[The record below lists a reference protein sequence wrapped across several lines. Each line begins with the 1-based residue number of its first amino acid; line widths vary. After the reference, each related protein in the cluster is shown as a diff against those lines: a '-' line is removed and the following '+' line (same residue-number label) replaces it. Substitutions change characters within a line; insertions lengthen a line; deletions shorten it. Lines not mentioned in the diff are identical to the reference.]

1 MRTRKILAIVLGP
14 SILTCLWGQ
23 AQQGSIGGRV
33 IDASGAVISGVA
45 IRAVNS
51 ENGQR
56 VTISSDAEGRYLIPQ
71 LLPGFYDLAVEHSG
85 FKRLDISRIK
95 VDTNQN
101 VTQDIVLELGTVTEK
116 ISVDA
121 QSALVDTVSGSVGH
135 LVDNKEILELPLNG
149 RNVFDLVNLTP
160 TSFRLGGQVS
170 IGGGRMG
177 SASPMLDGIYN
188 SRGGLAPTNIEMNP
202 PIDIMQEFRVETNN
216 YSAQY
221 GRSNGGIVNATTKS
235 GTNSF
240 HGVLF
245 EFVRNDR
252 FDSRAWA
259 ADRKSP
265 LRRNQYGGSLGG
277 PIARNRTFFFYN
289 YDAFRERRGVTR
301 TRTVPLAAWR
311 QGDFS
316 ALQRQVGSSGQPLP
330 IYDPATGSLEVF
342 PGNRIPS
349 ARLDSVA
356 VKTLALLPAPNRSPD
371 NPITQ
376 AGNWQENSVNPTDR
390 VHHTIRI
397 DHSFTAKTRIFGRYL
412 VTIPDNADTGGTRG
426 FGDLDPDGINL
437 RNRRQNLAINLSH
450 VFGPNFFVST
460 RYGFAKVKVRRT
472 AIGFEK
478 GWPAQLGLK
487 GVEPDAF
494 PRFNMNN
501 GLVPTTDIGTPGT
514 QANGGDVNNWEYHGN
529 FDLIRGSHGLKFGGS
544 FNRYIGDGF
553 ARRNPSGLFTIATR
567 GTQGRTAAGTLIAN
581 TGVTLGDFLLGRP
594 DQVAADI
601 SHNFHK
607 RSYYYSGY
615 WQDDWRVTR
624 RLTLNLGLRYE
635 AESPYYDAE
644 GVLSNFDP
652 DVPHPL
658 AGKGDIPAGTR
669 GVMTFPN
676 RNGKGKYLFH
686 WDRNNFSPR
695 FGFAWRALGTNDTVV
710 RGGFGVLFGNPYDR
724 GIIENARLG
733 FDAVASFAN
742 PVPFTLQQG
751 LPAGA
756 LLAPSEQDLV
766 PEFGSRGTKWP
777 QSAIEFAETG
787 RRTPYSIS
795 YNLTIQ
801 HQWRQV
807 LFEVG
812 YLANLGRKVTFP
824 AINLNQI
831 PPELLART
839 EIPERLRRPYA
850 QFDSD
855 RPTVSLLAPN
865 WGISNYHAFT
875 FKSER
880 RFSNGYGW
888 IVTYAWSK
896 WIDNVSANGGDAVTF
911 GDDDFIQNRYNLR
924 GERAL
929 STNHVPHR
937 LVLTPIVEL
946 PFGKG
951 KRWLNRGGAID
962 YIAGGWEFSGIGTL
976 QKGSPWG
983 VTVVNG
989 SAILGDQ
996 GADRVLRPNI
1006 VGSIDLP
1013 DDRKGKPAA
1022 GQRGIQW
1029 FNPDGFAVPARFTF
1043 GNAARTLALGP
1054 GFVQFDLGLIK
1065 NFRVGERRR
1074 LQFRWEA
1081 FNAFNTPVFQTPNTS
1096 LGAGAFGISGAGNS
1110 DREMQFALKLY
1121 F

>member
-1 MRTRKILAIVLGP
+1 MQVTKIRARVLGL
-14 SILTCLWGQ
+14 SLAAGLWAQ

-33 IDASGAVISGVA
+33 SDASGAVIPAVVVRVA
-45 IRAVNS
+45 NSDTGQAVS
-51 ENGQR
+51 
-56 VTISSDAEGRYLIPQ
+56 VATDVEGRYLVPQ

-85 FKRLDISRIK
+85 FKRLDVSRIK
-95 VDTNQN
+95 VDTNQS
-101 VTQDIVLELGTVTEK
+101 VTWDAVLELGAVTEK
-116 ISVDA
+116 VSVDA
-121 QSALVDTVSGSVGH
+121 QRALVDTVSGSVGH
-135 LVDNKEILELPLNG
+135 LMDNKEILELPLNG

-160 TSFRLGGQVS
+160 TSFRVGGQVS

-177 SASPMLDGIYN
+177 GASPMLDGIFN
-188 SRGGLAPTNIEMNP
+188 SRGGLAPQNIEMNP
-202 PIDIMQEFRVETNN
+202 PIDIMQEFRVEANN

-240 HGVLF
+240 RGVLF
-245 EFVRNDR
+245 EFVRNDKL
-252 FDSRAWA
+252 DSRAWA
-259 ADRKSP
+259 ADQKSP

-277 PIARNRTFFFYN
+277 PMIRNRTFFFYN

-301 TRTVPLAAWR
+301 TRTVALPAWR

-316 ALQRQVGSSGQPLP
+316 ALLRQVGTAGQPLP
-330 IYDPATGSLEVF
+330 IYDPAGGSLQVF
-342 PGNRIPS
+342 PGNRIPVS
-349 ARLDSVA
+349 RLDSGA
-356 VKTLALLPAPNRSPD
+356 VKTLALVPLPNRPPD

-376 AGNWQENSVNPTDR
+376 GGNWQQNSVNPTDR

-397 DHSFTAKTRIFGRYL
+397 DHSLNDHTRIFGRYL
-412 VTIPDNADTGGTRG
+412 LTTPDLGDTGGTRG

-437 RNRRQNLAINLSH
+437 RNRRQNLALNLAR
-450 VFGPNFFVST
+450 VFSPNFFVNA

-478 GWPAQLGLK
+478 DWPAQLGLR
-487 GVEPDAF
+487 GVAQDAF

-514 QANGGDVNNWEYHGN
+514 QANGGDVNNWELHSD
-529 FDLIRGSHGLKFGGS
+529 FDLIRGSHSLKFGGS
-544 FNRYIGDGF
+544 YNRYIGDGF
-553 ARRNPSGLFTIATR
+553 ARKNPSGLFAMATR
-567 GTQGRTAAGTLIAN
+567 GTQGRTAAGALIAN
-581 TGVTLGDFLLGRP
+581 TGVTVGDFLLGRP
-594 DQVAADI
+594 DQVAADL
-601 SHNFHK
+601 SRDFHK
-607 RSYYYSGY
+607 RSYYYGVY
-615 WQDDWRVTR
+615 FQDDWRISK
-624 RLTLNLGLRYE
+624 RLTLNLGIRYD
-635 AESPYYDAE
+635 AESPYYDGE

-658 AGKGDIPAGTR
+658 AGRGEIPANTR
-669 GVMTFPN
+669 GVLTFPN
-676 RNGKGKYLFH
+676 RNGKGKYLFS

-724 GIIENARLG
+724 GVIENARLG
-733 FDAVASFAN
+733 FDAVASFRD

-751 LPAGA
+751 LPANA
-756 LLAPSEQDLV
+756 LLPPAEQDLV
-766 PEFGSRGTKWP
+766 PEFGSRGTRWP
-777 QSAIEFAETG
+777 QSAIEYVDPNH
-787 RRTPYSIS
+787 RTPYSFN

-801 HQWRQV
+801 HQWRQI
-807 LFEVG
+807 LFETG
-812 YLANLGRKVTFP
+812 YLANLGRKITFP
-824 AINLNQI
+824 AINVNQI
-831 PPELLART
+831 PPELLAHT
-839 EIPERLRRPYA
+839 EIAERLRRPFP

-855 RPTVSLLAPN
+855 RPQVSLLAPN

-896 WIDNVSANGGDAVTF
+896 WIDNVSFNGGDGVTF
-911 GDDDFIQNRYNLR
+911 GDDDFIQNQHNRRL
-924 GERAL
+924 ERSL

-951 KRWLNRGGAID
+951 RRWLNRGGVAD
-962 YIAGGWEFSGIGTL
+962 SVLGGWEFSGIGTL
-976 QKGSPWG
+976 QKGSPFG

-989 SAILGDQ
+989 NTILGDL
-996 GADRVLRPNI
+996 GADRVLRPNL
-1006 VGSIDLP
+1006 VGPIDLP
-1013 DDRKGKPAA
+1013 EARKGQPAV

-1029 FNPDGFAVPARFTF
+1029 LNADGFTAPARFTF
-1043 GNAARTLALGP
+1043 GNAARTLRLGP

-1065 NFRVGERRR
+1065 NFRIGERRR

-1081 FNAFNTPVFQTPNTS
+1081 FNAFNTPVFQTPASN
-1096 LGAGAFGISGAGNS
+1096 LGAGNFGISGAGNS
-1110 DREMQFALKLY
+1110 DREVQFALKLY